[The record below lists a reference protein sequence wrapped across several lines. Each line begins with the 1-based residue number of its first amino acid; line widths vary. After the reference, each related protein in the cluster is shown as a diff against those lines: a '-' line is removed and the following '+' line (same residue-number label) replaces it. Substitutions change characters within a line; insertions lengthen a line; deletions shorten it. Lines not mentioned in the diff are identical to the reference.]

1 MNRALTVTIAAVT
14 AAGLL
19 VGCSDGDDT
28 AATVTEATTVNSEVE
43 ATTTATATEGAS
55 TSSEANNDAAYDAI
69 EAARPFGTVISID
82 RENNTNAFEVKVA
95 KDDKIVE
102 LLVDGNH
109 VMEQESEQ
117 DAEDVAKAGQATVAI
132 EDAIKDALNQHDG
145 ILDSAELDEDNG
157 ALQWEVSIDNPDG
170 TDLAEVNLPA
180 K

>member
-1 MNRALTVTIAAVT
+1 MKRTLTVLAA
-14 AAGLL
+14 AALL
-19 VGCSDGDDT
+19 AGCSNGGT
-28 AATVTEATTVNSEVE
+28 EAPATKTVTEAPETTV
-43 ATTTATATEGAS
+43 ATTTTAAASESAGEAT
-55 TSSEANNDAAYDAI
+55 NDAAYDAI

-82 RENNTNAFEVKVA
+82 RENNSNAFEVKVA
-95 KDDKIVE
+95 TEDKIVE

-109 VMEQESEQ
+109 VMEKESEQ

-157 ALQWEVSIDNPDG
+157 VLQWEVSIDNPDG
-170 TDLAEVNLPA
+170 TDLAEVNVPA